1 MGVPKGLEYE
11 NLKRFYLDLRIRSKK
26 LRVTN
31 SSTYI
36 CSETFLDFLYYTM
49 KVNNAEK
56 EQKDLLKNW
65 KNLCGFEKSSCLIYN
80 TIRSLL
86 SSPINT
92 GYYYKKV
99 TEILNNNKNVVTNDN
114 PYFYVFKTLS
124 YLKDG
129 NEDFAINY
137 FFENL
142 TKNIENVK
150 ESDQI
155 LKKYYDQTQSCKKI
169 I

>member
-11 NLKRFYLDLRIRSKK
+11 NLKRFYIDLRINSKK
-26 LRVTN
+26 LTISN
-31 SSTYI
+31 PSTPI
-36 CSETFLDFLYYTM
+36 CSEEFLDFLYYIM

-65 KNLCGFEKSSCLIYN
+65 KNLCGFEKSTCLTFN

-99 TEILNNNKNVVTNDN
+99 TEILKNNNKVVTNYN
-114 PYFYVFKTLS
+114 PYFFVFKTLG

-129 NEDFAINY
+129 NEDFAINF

-150 ESDQI
+150 ESDK
-155 LKKYYDQTQSCKKI
+155 LLLKYYKQSQSCKKTI
-169 I
+169 